1 MTALPLR
8 AEHDSHGREHEI
20 TELCAELDSLY
31 TDIQQ
36 VAETNRSFIRAVPP
50 HYQES
55 ASNLIH
61 YLALRR
67 HDLRL
72 LQPRLAALG
81 LSSLGRSEA
90 RVMASVGAVRAAL
103 QALSKCPDLQSP
115 LDADSTSQQELLE
128 AHTQA
133 LLGPAPINRRV
144 RIMVTMPTE
153 AARDYTLVHE
163 LVRNGMDC
171 MRINCAHDDADVW
184 AKMIEHL
191 RRASRVLGRP
201 CLVAMDLGGPKLRT
215 GPLEAGPAVLKIRP
229 ERDAYGRVTAPARIW
244 LAAHGGRC
252 APSPA
257 DATLPLPAAWLKRLH
272 PGHSIEFEDARGSRR
287 VLKVVQVDAEGAWAE
302 LNQTSYVI
310 PGTKMR
316 RTGTRSKTAE
326 AAVGEFASSEQPI
339 VLRVGDTLLIDRSL
353 RPGRPATHDSHGRT
367 LTPAVIGCTL
377 PEVFDDVRSGDS
389 IFFDDGKFAGV
400 IEDIEPE
407 RATVKIQ
414 RARKDG
420 EKLRSD
426 KGINLPDSV
435 LRLSALTPKDVDTLE
450 FVVRNADIVSLSFAN
465 SAADVELLQE
475 HLKRLGGEKLGVILK
490 IETRR
495 GFENLPEMLFTLLRS
510 ARCGV
515 MIARGDLAVE
525 CGFERLAEVQEE
537 MLWMCEAAHVPVIW
551 ATQVLESLAK
561 EGFPS
566 RAEITDA
573 AMSQRAECVMLN
585 KGPHIREAVAVLDD
599 ILQRMQTHST
609 KKRSMLRELKV
620 AERFLEQEA
629 H

>member
-1 MTALPLR
+1 MREIVALR
-8 AEHDSHGREHEI
+8 
-20 TELCAELDSLY
+20 TELESLY
-31 TDIQQ
+31 ADIQS
-36 VAETNRSFIRAVPP
+36 VAAEGRDFINGVPP
-50 HYQES
+50 NHRDS

-67 HDLRL
+67 HDLRA
-72 LQPRLAALG
+72 LQPRLSALG

-90 RVMASVGAVRAAL
+90 RVIASVEAVRAAL
-103 QALSKCPDLQSP
+103 QALADHKDRGTSV
-115 LDADSTSQQELLE
+115 DADSSSQKELLA

-133 LLGPAPINRRV
+133 LLGPTPANRRV

-153 AARDYTLVHE
+153 AARDYSLAHE

-171 MRINCAHDDADVW
+171 MRINCAHDDAGVW
-184 AKMIEHL
+184 TRMIEHV
-191 RRASRVLGRP
+191 RRASRALGRP
-201 CLVAMDLGGPKLRT
+201 CGIAMDLGGPKLRT
-215 GPLEAGPAVLKIRP
+215 GPLEPGPAVLKIRP
-229 ERDAYGRVTAPARIW
+229 ERDAYGRVTAPARVW
-244 LAAHGGRC
+244 LAAPGGRS

-257 DATLPLPAAWLKRLH
+257 DAALSLPTAWLKRLQT
-272 PGHSIEFEDARGSRR
+272 GSTLEFSDARGAHRI
-287 VLKVVQVDAEGAWAE
+287 LKVVHVDAEGVWTE
-302 LNQTSYVI
+302 LYKTSYLI

-316 RTGTRSKTAE
+316 RVGARGK
-326 AAVGEFASSEQPI
+326 AASAVLGEFIAREEPI
-339 VLRVGDTLLIDRSL
+339 VLHAGDMLLVNRSL
-353 RPGRPATHDSHGRT
+353 EPGRTAIRDSRGRV

-377 PEVFDDVRSGDS
+377 PDVFGDVRSGDV
-389 IFFDDGKFAGV
+389 ICFDDGKIGGV
-400 IEDIEPE
+400 IENIEPE
-407 RATVKIQ
+407 RATVKIT
-414 RARKDG
+414 RARAGG
-420 EKLRSD
+420 EKLRAD

-435 LRLSALTPKDVDTLE
+435 LRLSSLTASDIDNLE
-450 FVVRNADIVSLSFAN
+450 FVVRHADMVSLSFAN
-465 SAADVELLQE
+465 SAADVELLQQ

-495 GFENLPEMLFTLLRS
+495 GFENLPEMLFAALRS

-537 MLWMCEAAHVPVIW
+537 ILWMCEAAHVPVIW

-573 AMSQRAECVMLN
+573 AMSERAECVMLN

-599 ILQRMQTHST
+599 ILQRMETHVT
-609 KKRSMLRELKV
+609 KKRSMLRELNV
-620 AERFLEQEA
+620 AKRFLRQEGP
-629 H
+629 